1 MTTIS
6 MMELF
11 CEYNYNCFLV
21 GLTGT
26 MVISRFSYDIMRDLL
41 EHICEIEIY
50 CNDEIISEVE
60 HKKMKF
66 APTYFR
72 SMFLFYTP

>member
-1 MTTIS
+1 
-6 MMELF
+6 MEPVVII
-11 CEYNYNCFLV
+11 NNACFLV

-50 CNDEIISEVE
+50 CNDEIISVVE
-60 HKKMKF
+60 HKKMKSV
-66 APTYFR
+66 PTYFR
-72 SMFLFYTP
+72 SMFLFYTPWKR